1 MGGWEVF
8 GLWRWQQYVVTRE
21 MEFGHATI
29 EMDARISIGG
39 CIDALFL
46 VENFCLPVAQL
57 RVLRDALAEEVSPK
71 FLKTE
76 ILNAHTGGKML
87 EINEAGR
94 VKGSAMRE
102 HPEIVVERETDL
114 ENGRIFKQINEASW
128 ESHEIKTEE
137 EANLVVG
144 NLKKRYK
151 IVDATLERR
160 TGLSV
165 DA

>member
-1 MGGWEVF
+1 MQGD
-8 GLWRWQQYVVTRE
+8 
-21 MEFGHATI
+21 HATI
-29 EMDARISIGG
+29 EMDAGVGIGSG
-39 CIDALFL
+39 VNALFL
-46 VENFCLPVAQL
+46 VEYFCLPIAQL
-57 RVLRDALAEEVSPK
+57 SILRDALAEEVSPK

-114 ENGRIFKQINEASW
+114 EDGRIFKQINEASW